1 MANIF
6 LSYLEISLPIS
17 IIIIVLLLIIPFFN
31 KRYIAK
37 MHYYIWIILAIR
49 LLVPFDF
56 TFAKETP
63 ISIPVNTAPITL
75 EKSTQLLM
83 MILY

>member
-1 MANIF
+1 
-6 LSYLEISLPIS
+6 
-17 IIIIVLLLIIPFFN
+17 
-31 KRYIAK
+31 